1 MTTTA
6 TQEPIHDVLS
16 SLPAEQVLAAQQ
28 EVLDLVAR
36 GAPIQESL
44 TAIARFS
51 ERSIPTMLAS
61 VLIFDPV
68 AGNLR
73 KGGYGRLPASFSEAI
88 DGMIPG
94 PVMGSCGTAAFR
106 CERVISHDVMADPL
120 WGQFRDFAV
129 GYGIRSAWSSPIKDR
144 NGKLL
149 GVFGMYYGDCR
160 TPTEADLAVADHFVH
175 LAAIA
180 IERHRF
186 DAERTHQATHDSLT
200 GLANRRGLDAALA
213 RWTAMTAPPTL
224 SVAMIDLDHFHLHN
238 ENFGHRTSDQL
249 LAAAAARIAAAAAP
263 GDLVVRFEGDRF
275 LILSGERGER
285 ATKVLDRTAAAFEA
299 PVEVGDVRVALSVSS
314 GMVEWDPARSD
325 FEDALYQA
333 INAAETAKRRSRGRW
348 VAFGEAERNAAQD
361 RRRLGRIVADAVADH
376 RVVPH
381 MQPIIDLAGGRVV
394 GFEFLARLSGPGLD
408 AIGPATFIPIAEESS
423 LIDAL
428 GMSMFRSTCRA
439 MAEHAGPLAGTVAG
453 VNVSLR
459 QLVRD
464 GFAAELAAAARA
476 HGSPAS
482 SICLEV
488 TETQYLEGDG
498 PARDALLEL
507 KAAGFRLALDDFGT
521 GYASL
526 RQLQII
532 PFDIVKIDRSFVQR
546 LGDGGRGTA
555 LCEAAVRMADACGL
569 HVTAEG
575 IETERQADALRA
587 MGCRSGQ
594 GFLWARPMPVED
606 AVRWLDVRG

>member
-1 MTTTA
+1 MTTG
-6 TQEPIHDVLS
+6 TQAPINDALP
-16 SLPAEQVLAAQQ
+16 SLPAEQALKAQQ

-36 GAPIQESL
+36 GASIHESL
-44 TAIARFS
+44 TAIARYA
-51 ERSIPTMLAS
+51 ERTIPTMLAS

-73 KGGYGRLPASFSEAI
+73 KGGYGRLPAGFSEAI
-88 DGMIPG
+88 DGMVPG
-94 PVMGSCGTAAFR
+94 PMMGSCGTAAFR
-106 CERVISHDVMADPL
+106 RERVISHDVMDDPL

-129 GYGIRSAWSSPIKDR
+129 GYGVRSAWSSPIMDR
-144 NGKLL
+144 HGELL
-149 GVFGMYYGDCR
+149 GVFGMYYGDR
-160 TPTEADLAVADHFVH
+160 RAPTEADLAVVDHLVH

-186 DAERTHQATHDSLT
+186 DAERTHQAMHDSLT

-213 RWTAMTAPPTL
+213 RWTAMAAPPTL
-224 SVAMIDLDHFHLHN
+224 SVSMLDLDHFHLHN

-249 LAAAAARIAAAAAP
+249 LAAAAARIAVAAAP

-275 LILSGERGER
+275 LIVSEERGGR
-285 ATKVLDRTAAAFEA
+285 AIKVLERTAAAFEA
-299 PVEVGDVRVALSVSS
+299 PIEVGDVRVTLTVSS
-314 GMVEWDPARSD
+314 GLVEWDPARTD

-333 INAAETAKRRSRGRW
+333 IQAAQGAKKRGRGRW
-348 VAFGEAERNAAQD
+348 VAFGDAERKASQE
-361 RRRLGRIVADAVADH
+361 RRRLGRVVADAVAEH

-381 MQPIIDLAGGRVV
+381 MQPVISLAGGQTV
-394 GFEFLARLSGPGLD
+394 GFEFLARLSGTGLD
-408 AIGPATFIPIAEESS
+408 SVGPGTFIPIAEESS

-428 GMSMFRSTCRA
+428 GMSIFRATCRA
-439 MAEHAGPLAGTVAG
+439 LAEHAGTLGGTVASM
-453 VNVSLR
+453 NVSLR
-459 QLVRD
+459 QLMRE
-464 GFAAELAAAARA
+464 GFAAELAAAATA
-476 HGSPAS
+476 LGAAPS
-482 SICLEV
+482 SLCLEV
-488 TETQYLEGDG
+488 TETQSLEGDS
-498 PARDALLEL
+498 PARDTLLEL

-555 LCEAAVRMADACGL
+555 LCEAAIRMADACGM

-575 IETERQADALRA
+575 IETHEQAEALRM

-594 GFLWARPMPVED
+594 GYLWARPMPVDD
-606 AVRWLDVRG
+606 AVQWLRGRG

>member
-1 MTTTA
+1 MTTG
-6 TQEPIHDVLS
+6 TQAPINDALP
-16 SLPAEQVLAAQQ
+16 SLPAEQALKAQQ

-36 GAPIQESL
+36 GASIHESL
-44 TAIARFS
+44 TAIARYA
-51 ERSIPTMLAS
+51 ERTIPTMLAS

-73 KGGYGRLPASFSEAI
+73 KGGYGRLPAGFSEAI
-88 DGMIPG
+88 DGMVPG
-94 PVMGSCGTAAFR
+94 PMMGSCGTAAFR
-106 CERVISHDVMADPL
+106 RERVISHDVMDDPL

-129 GYGIRSAWSSPIKDR
+129 GYGVRSAWSSPIMDR
-144 NGKLL
+144 HGELL
-149 GVFGMYYGDCR
+149 GVFGMYYGDR
-160 TPTEADLAVADHFVH
+160 RAPTEADLAVVDHLVH

-186 DAERTHQATHDSLT
+186 DAERTHQAMHDSLT

-213 RWTAMTAPPTL
+213 RWTAMAAPPTL
-224 SVAMIDLDHFHLHN
+224 SVSMLDLDHFHLHN
-238 ENFGHRTSDQL
+238 ENFGHRTSDRL
-249 LAAAAARIAAAAAP
+249 LAAAAARIAVAAAP

-275 LILSGERGER
+275 LIVSEERGGR
-285 ATKVLDRTAAAFEA
+285 AIKVLERTAAAFEA
-299 PVEVGDVRVALSVSS
+299 PIEVGDVRVTLTVSS
-314 GMVEWDPARSD
+314 GLVEWDPARTD

-333 INAAETAKRRSRGRW
+333 IQAAQGAKKRGRGRW
-348 VAFGEAERNAAQD
+348 VAFGDAERKASQE
-361 RRRLGRIVADAVADH
+361 RRRLGRVVADAVAEH

-381 MQPIIDLAGGRVV
+381 MQPVISLAGGQTV
-394 GFEFLARLSGPGLD
+394 GFEFLARLSGTGLD
-408 AIGPATFIPIAEESS
+408 SVGPGTFIPIAEESS

-428 GMSMFRSTCRA
+428 GMSIFRATCRA
-439 MAEHAGPLAGTVAG
+439 LAEHAGTLGGTVASM
-453 VNVSLR
+453 NVSLR
-459 QLVRD
+459 QLMRE
-464 GFAAELAAAARA
+464 GFAAELAAAATA
-476 HGSPAS
+476 LGAAPS
-482 SICLEV
+482 SLCLEV
-488 TETQYLEGDG
+488 TETQSLEGDS
-498 PARDALLEL
+498 PARDTLLEL

-555 LCEAAVRMADACGL
+555 LCEAAIRMADACGM

-575 IETERQADALRA
+575 IETHEQAEALRM

-594 GFLWARPMPVED
+594 GYLWARPMPVDD
-606 AVRWLDVRG
+606 AVQWLRGRG

>member
-1 MTTTA
+1 MTTA
-6 TQEPIHDVLS
+6 TQAPINDALP
-16 SLPAEQVLAAQQ
+16 SLPAEQALKAQH

-36 GAPIQESL
+36 GASIHESL
-44 TAIARFS
+44 TAIARYA
-51 ERSIPTMLAS
+51 ERTIPTMLAS

-73 KGGYGRLPASFSEAI
+73 KGGYGRLPAGFSEAI
-88 DGMIPG
+88 DGMVPG
-94 PVMGSCGTAAFR
+94 PMMGSCGTAAFR
-106 CERVISHDVMADPL
+106 RERVISHDVMDDPL

-129 GYGIRSAWSSPIKDR
+129 GYGVRSAWSSPIMDR
-144 NGKLL
+144 HGELL
-149 GVFGMYYGDCR
+149 GVFGMYYGDR
-160 TPTEADLAVADHFVH
+160 RAPTEADLAVVDHLVH

-186 DAERTHQATHDSLT
+186 DAERTHQAMHDSLT

-213 RWTAMTAPPTL
+213 RWTAMAAPPTL
-224 SVAMIDLDHFHLHN
+224 SVSMLDLDHFHLHN
-238 ENFGHRTSDQL
+238 ENFGHRTSDRL
-249 LAAAAARIAAAAAP
+249 LAAAAARIAVAAAP

-275 LILSGERGER
+275 LIVSEERGGR
-285 ATKVLDRTAAAFEA
+285 AIKVLERTAAAFEA
-299 PVEVGDVRVALSVSS
+299 PIEVGDVRVTLTVSS
-314 GMVEWDPARSD
+314 GLVEWDPARTD

-333 INAAETAKRRSRGRW
+333 IQAAQGAKKRGRGRW
-348 VAFGEAERNAAQD
+348 VAFGDAERKASQE
-361 RRRLGRIVADAVADH
+361 RRRLGRVVADAVAEH

-381 MQPIIDLAGGRVV
+381 MQPVISLAGGQTV
-394 GFEFLARLSGPGLD
+394 GFEFLARLSGTGLD
-408 AIGPATFIPIAEESS
+408 SVGPGTFIPIAEESS

-428 GMSMFRSTCRA
+428 GMSIFRATCRA
-439 MAEHAGPLAGTVAG
+439 LAEHAGTLGGTVASM
-453 VNVSLR
+453 NVSLR
-459 QLVRD
+459 QLMRE
-464 GFAAELAAAARA
+464 GFAAELAAAATA
-476 HGSPAS
+476 LGAAPS
-482 SICLEV
+482 SLCLEV
-488 TETQYLEGDG
+488 TETQSLEGDS
-498 PARDALLEL
+498 PARDTLLEL

-555 LCEAAVRMADACGL
+555 LCEAAIRMADACGM

-575 IETERQADALRA
+575 IETHEQAEALRM

-594 GFLWARPMPVED
+594 GYLWARPMPVDD
-606 AVRWLDVRG
+606 AVQWLRGRG